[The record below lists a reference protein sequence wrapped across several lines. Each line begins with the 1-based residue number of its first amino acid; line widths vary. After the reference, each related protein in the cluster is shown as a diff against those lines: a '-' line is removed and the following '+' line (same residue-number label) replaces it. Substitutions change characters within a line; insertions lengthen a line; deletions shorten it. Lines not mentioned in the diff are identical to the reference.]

1 MTFPFFELFT
11 ADGRRERGARTE
23 LALRT
28 RADREFDV
36 GDPGRE
42 EGRDRGDVVFTE
54 TAVEVVVTSSEVA
67 ARRGEGIDV
76 TASSREFVGES
87 DLGEATNVSSFRSC
101 ASPINRLTCSTATSR
116 FFVS

>member
-42 EGRDRGDVVFTE
+42 EGRGGDVVFTE
-54 TAVEVVVTSSEVA
+54 AAVEVVVTSSEVA

-76 TASSREFVGES
+76 TASSREFEGES